1 MKINK
6 IKKSRLETVDFNNL
20 PFGSIFSDHMLIC
33 EFKNGKWNE
42 PEIKPYGPLKLSPGT
57 QALHY
62 GQSIFE
68 GMKAFKSKKDNVLL
82 FRPDKNFERINNSAK
97 RLSIPQ
103 IPKDVFIDGLKELLR
118 IDSCWVSKREG
129 YSLYIRPFVFG
140 SSECIKANSSND
152 FTFVIITS
160 PTMNYYSDPID
171 ILIEQKFT
179 RAMKGGVG
187 FTKASGN
194 YAASFYPTSLAEEKG
209 YTQLLWTDGINHE
222 NIEESGTMN
231 IWFRIKD
238 KLVTPKLTDSILPGV
253 TRNSILTLA
262 SEMNLKVEERT
273 ISITEIINSFK
284 NKTLLEAFGSGTA
297 VVLSKIRSISYNEE
311 KYYLPNQ
318 EDSYCDKIK
327 TKLVSIQ
334 RGDIEDTNNWTV
346 SV

>member
-1 MKINK
+1 M
-6 IKKSRLETVDFNNL
+6 VDFNNL
-20 PFGSIFSDHMLIC
+20 PFGSVFSDHMLVC

-68 GMKAFKSKKDNVLL
+68 GMKAFKSKENNVLL

-103 IPKDVFIDGLKELLR
+103 IPHNVFIDGLKEL
-118 IDSCWVSKREG
+118 IKTDKNWISNKDG
-129 YSLYIRPFVFG
+129 YSLYIRPIIFG
-140 SSECIKANSSND
+140 SSECIKANSSKE
-152 FTFVIITS
+152 FIFLIITS
-160 PTMNYYSDPID
+160 PTVNYYSNPID
-171 ILIEQKFT
+171 ILIERKFT
-179 RAMKGGVG
+179 RATKGGVG

-194 YAASFYPTSLAEEKG
+194 YASSFYPTKLAEEKG

-231 IWFRIKD
+231 IWFRIED
-238 KLVTPKLTDSILPGV
+238 KLVTPQLTDSILPGI
-253 TRNSILTLA
+253 TRNSIIKLA
-262 SEMNLKVEERT
+262 SEMNITVEQR
-273 ISITEIINSFK
+273 IVSVSEIIKSFK
-284 NKTLLEAFGSGTA
+284 NNSLKEAFGSGTA
-297 VVLSKIRSISYNEE
+297 VVLIKIRSISFKEK

-327 TKLVSIQ
+327 NKLVSIQ